1 MKILLVEPNYKNKYP
16 PMGLMKISTYHKN
29 RGDQVIFYK
38 GELSE
43 DKLRGIERVYITS
56 LFTFYFD
63 KTVNTVKY
71 YKNYFDDTQVYLG
84 GIMVTIMPERVRNAV
99 GNIHLLTGLLTDS
112 QILGFNDRVNVDELP
127 LDYSILDEC
136 EYKYPTEE
144 NYFAYTTR
152 GCPNA
157 CPFCAV
163 PVLEPDY
170 VITNNIYSQIIEVN
184 QKYGERRNLLLLDNN
199 IFNLSV
205 EQLRTL
211 VDSLKQSGFT
221 KTPTYVK
228 ETIYERVTMSFNYNL
243 SNRVL
248 DETEAF
254 LIGFQ
259 KKVKDE
265 ELKGIFNKFVNGIQY
280 AHDRKVY
287 FYGNKKKILPII
299 QKYKSKNK
307 LMRYVDFNQGLEAGR
322 ITPEKMEVLSELPL
336 RPVRIAF
343 DHYNAAFVQK
353 YKEAIRISVACGIR
367 NFSNYML
374 YNYDDKPEDLW
385 ERLKINIDLAKELN
399 IDIFSFP
406 MKYMPITEIDRR
418 HIGQHWNHKYLSALQ
433 GILVV
438 TKGVVADG
446 EDFFYRAFGHNC
458 EEFKKI
464 LIMPKDFVVYRS
476 LYEKIGLT
484 SQWESLY
491 SALDN
496 NQRKIL
502 LNKLN
507 GKVEVD
513 ENDYQIKAILEFY
526 TGSYRYEAIMKN
538 EKYKSFFDIKAGT
551 TN

>member
-1 MKILLVEPNYKNKYP
+1 MKILLVEPDYKNKYP

-43 DKLRGIERVYITS
+43 DKLEGIDRVYITS

-71 YKNYFDDTQVYLG
+71 YKKHFRENQIFLG
-84 GIMVTIMPERVRNAV
+84 GIMVTIMRDRVYNAV
-99 GNIHLLTGLLTDS
+99 GDIHLLTGLLTDS
-112 QILGFNDRVNVDELP
+112 QSLGFDDHINIDELP

-144 NYFAYTTR
+144 NYFSYTTR

-163 PVLEPDY
+163 PILEPDY
-170 VITNNIYSQIIEVN
+170 VVTNNIYNQIEEVN
-184 QKYGERRNLLLLDNN
+184 QKYGARRNLLLLDNN
-199 IFNLSV
+199 IFNLNV
-205 EQLRTL
+205 QQMREL

-221 KTPTYVK
+221 KTPTYVR
-228 ETIYERVTMSFNYNL
+228 ETIYERATKNLNYNL

-248 DETEAF
+248 DETEEF
-254 LIGFQ
+254 LINFET
-259 KKVKDE
+259 KIKNE
-265 ELKGIFNKFVNGIQY
+265 ELRAIYSKFVKGIKFAHNK
-280 AHDRKVY
+280 KVY
-287 FYGNKKKILPII
+287 FFGHKKEILPII
-299 QKYKSKNK
+299 LKYKSKNK
-307 LMRYVDFNQGLEAGR
+307 LIRYVDFNQGLEAAR
-322 ITPEKMEVLSELPL
+322 ITPEKMKILSELPL

-343 DHYNAAFVQK
+343 DHYNTAFVQK
-353 YKEAIRISVACGIR
+353 YEEAIRISVDCGIK

-374 YNYDDKPEDLW
+374 YNYNDKPEDLW
-385 ERLKINIDLAKELN
+385 YRLKINVDLAKELK

-406 MKYMPITEIDRR
+406 MKYMPITEIDRK
-418 HIGQHWNHKYLSALQ
+418 HVGQYWNRKYLSAIQ
-433 GILVV
+433 GILLV

-446 EDFFYRAFGHNC
+446 EAFFYRAFGHDC

-464 LIMPKDFVVYRS
+464 LIMPKDFIIYRS

-484 SQWESLY
+484 SQWEDLYNSL
-491 SALDN
+491 SNA
-496 NQRKIL
+496 QRTTL

-507 GKVEVD
+507 GEEEVD
-513 ENDYQIKAILEFY
+513 ENDTQLMLILEFY
-526 TGSYRYEAIMKN
+526 VGSYRYEAIRKN
-538 EKYKSFFDIKAGT
+538 DKYSSFFKKETGT
-551 TN
+551 AR